1 MKINELRTLIFE
13 MSEDTRKR
21 LSAIYSCP
29 MAEKERLLRA
39 IDSFSEHF
47 DCDGDVYLLSVP
59 GRSEILGNHTDHNRG
74 KVLAASIDR
83 DVIAVASPNGT
94 DRVYLKS
101 EGYDKISVELSR
113 TGEKNAYPKYSS
125 ASLVLG
131 VADGFAAEGY
141 SVFGFDCY
149 MTSDV
154 PRGSGLSSS
163 AAFEVM
169 IGNLFNHLFC
179 SGAVT
184 NERIA
189 KIARYAENEYFGKPC
204 GLMDQMACAIGGLLY
219 MDFENPTEPQISSV
233 PFSLSEM
240 DYTLCIVNTGG
251 NHADLNDDYASVPS
265 EMKSVAALF
274 GQSELRGLSENDIL
288 GRMTYIRE
296 AVGDRALLRAL
307 HFIRE
312 NKRVDFARQ
321 ALENKAFDSFMG
333 TVTASGRS
341 SFEYLQNLYTNKN
354 VREQGLSVAIA
365 ISEQFVSLNGGACR
379 VHGGGFAGTIQ
390 TYVKCDAVKEYTAL
404 MESVFGKNCVMP
416 LNIRKAG
423 AVKAI

>member
-1 MKINELRTLIFE
+1 MKINELRARISE
-13 MSEDTRKR
+13 MSEDTRKG
-21 LSAIYSCP
+21 LSVLYSCP
-29 MAEKERLLRA
+29 VAEKERILRA
-39 IDSFSEHF
+39 IDSFSELF
-47 DCDGDVYLLSVP
+47 DCDREAYLLSVP

-94 DRVYLKS
+94 DKVNLKS

-113 TGEKNAYPKYSS
+113 MGERTAYPRYSS
-125 ASLVLG
+125 AALVLG
-131 VADGFAAEGY
+131 VADGFVNEGY
-141 SVFGFDCY
+141 SVSGFDCY

-169 IGNLFNHLFC
+169 IGNVFNHLFC
-179 SGAVT
+179 GGVVS
-184 NERIA
+184 NESIA
-189 KIARYAENEYFGKPC
+189 KIAGYAENEYFGKPC
-204 GLMDQMACAIGGLLY
+204 GLMDQMACAVGGLLY

-233 PFSLSEM
+233 SFSPSAR

-251 NHADLNDDYASVPS
+251 SHADLNEDYASVPA

-274 GQSELRGLSENDIL
+274 GQNELRGLSERDIL
-288 GRMTYIRE
+288 SRTTCIRE
-296 AVGDRALLRAL
+296 SVGDRALLRAL
-307 HFIRE
+307 HFVRE

-321 ALENKAFDSFMG
+321 ALENKALDSFFEA
-333 TVTASGRS
+333 VTASGRS

-365 ISEQFVSLNGGACR
+365 ISEEFVLLHGGACR
-379 VHGGGFAGTIQ
+379 VHGGGFAGTVQ
-390 TYVKCDAVKEYTAL
+390 AYVKRDNAKEYVAL
-404 MESVFGKNCVMP
+404 MESVFGKNCVMC

-423 AVKAI
+423 ATKVF